1 MKSGE
6 HRDEIARKEKVIGFE
21 MEGAGV
27 WDNIPCIIIK
37 GDYAAATAAC
47 GLKVFLGYYKTEKN
61 TRIVE
66 RDLQVSF
73 NHLNEQSRAAAIFIF
88 FAFLYFRGML
98 LTLHTRLTRIITPWS
113 ELPAVLEDAHLRHFT
128 IPLDTIN
135 TWEVRPA
142 NGTPEPLA
150 GTDSESDMNTNRRPP
165 LPAPTESSYG
175 FPETDIVS
183 VNSLDSR
190 FQSYTIPEDGTP
202 ITIRTSRRAPLPA
215 PYQSIVNAINPGERV
230 LTSIEGHASSRPVLV
245 YKHDDGQM
253 VTMRI
258 VFEDEEA
265 NMGKTE
271 NLLHQ
276 ILTGREST
284 DEEVKSSLPHL
295 PQR

>member
-1 MKSGE
+1 MIEEDSKIERPSSQPGSMAKILTGNLE
-6 HRDEIARKEKVIGFE
+6 RVHVFIGPKTPAEAEADAIDDDVTQFKRVHIV
-21 MEGAGV
+21 AGP
-27 WDNIPCIIIK
+27 N
-37 GDYAAATAAC
+37 
-47 GLKVFLGYYKTEKN
+47 N
-61 TRIVE
+61 R
-66 RDLQVSF
+66 
-73 NHLNEQSRAAAIFIF
+73 
-88 FAFLYFRGML
+88 
-98 LTLHTRLTRIITPWS
+98 
-113 ELPAVLEDAHLRHFT
+113 
-128 IPLDTIN
+128 
-135 TWEVRPA
+135 RPA

-295 PQR
+295 PQRMYDSHSSSGKFSSMPSMPSMPLLHGDRVSFN